1 MPATRSLTQDPTMQ
15 QTLAAAIRAN
25 TDPAIVAAVAARN
38 DDVIRDWYN
47 LETSTDAWR
56 SDIDGQALFEAT
68 PITVFD
74 GISAGKREAWRLMID
89 QAQISPLDFGRPNL
103 RAAVRDIW
111 TTPNGDAILTA
122 CRRKATR
129 AELIFGGKVEA
140 SGAISA
146 TDLNVE
152 IVLTSYDV
160 SVSLNNFPA

>member
-1 MPATRSLTQDPTMQ
+1 
-15 QTLAAAIRAN
+15 
-25 TDPAIVAAVAARN
+25 
-38 DDVIRDWYN
+38 
-47 LETSTDAWR
+47 
-56 SDIDGQALFEAT
+56 
-68 PITVFD
+68 
-74 GISAGKREAWRLMID
+74 MID
-89 QAQISPLDFGRPNL
+89 QAQISPLNFGRPNL

-129 AELIFGGKVEA
+129 AELIFGGTVEA